1 MTSTVGRLL
10 GQSRGTI
17 EGTHSAA
24 ERLLSTAVRYY
35 ATARVRES
43 SLLGRLRYDAPIDP
57 ERLYDVDPRRIERT
71 VSWTRISADRKTEEH
86 PLFQQ
91 PKYRL
96 AGRVFDGDWDRVDER
111 FRNSTIYQSF
121 RAHFEEEVAWEQT
134 AFYREM
140 LAAIDAGERP
150 WDCHSEAAL
159 RRRCEELD
167 RLYDR
172 IATEGYRTQ
181 TELHEAGEP
190 STSPY
195 RLFRVVWAE
204 IGVNVGRDGEWIF
217 QDGRNR
223 LSMARLLGLDTVP
236 VVVLV
241 RHEEWQRTRDRV
253 ARGDLSWADL
263 PERLRGHPDLVDLF

>member
-71 VSWTRISADRKTEEH
+71 VSRTRISAGRKTEEH

-111 FRNSTIYQSF
+111 FTNSTGSTIGSPRTGTGPRRSCTQQ
-121 RAHFEEEVAWEQT
+121 AN
-134 AFYREM
+134 
-140 LAAIDAGERP
+140 RP
-150 WDCHSEAAL
+150 
-159 RRRCEELD
+159 
-167 RLYDR
+167 
-172 IATEGYRTQ
+172 
-181 TELHEAGEP
+181 P
-190 STSPY
+190 VP
-195 RLFRVVWAE
+195 
-204 IGVNVGRDGEWIF
+204 IGSSVSSG
-217 QDGRNR
+217 QK
-223 LSMARLLGLDTVP
+223 
-236 VVVLV
+236 
-241 RHEEWQRTRDRV
+241 
-253 ARGDLSWADL
+253 
-263 PERLRGHPDLVDLF
+263 